1 MFSIVYQVDRFC
13 AFGNKVLGL
22 GIDNTKRVSI
32 SVRSGVGQTLYLI
45 IALCIPVLHV
55 VNWQNAVR
63 AVSGEEILEDVTLD
77 WMFISRRGSSSSA
90 ETLGS
95 GKQVS

>member
-1 MFSIVYQVDRFC
+1 M
-13 AFGNKVLGL
+13 
-22 GIDNTKRVSI
+22 
-32 SVRSGVGQTLYLI
+32 
-45 IALCIPVLHV
+45 ALCIPVLHV

-77 WMFISRRGSSSSA
+77 WMFISRSGSSSSA
-90 ETLGS
+90 EALGS

>member
-1 MFSIVYQVDRFC
+1 MLRIVYQVNSFC

-32 SVRSGVGQTLYLI
+32 SARSRVGQTPYLI

-77 WMFISRRGSSSSA
+77 WMFISRSGSLSSA
-90 ETLGS
+90 EALGS